1 MLKISTDWIG
11 PRYLLH
17 LLTKKI
23 ETLRKAAQ
31 VHGLAITV
39 FNNNKPVYKKTFGY
53 KNILTKEP
61 IKGNTNIYGA
71 SLSKAVFATLVMKL
85 VEEGVID
92 LDKPL
97 QQYLPKPIW
106 EYTPEKKWHD
116 NYKDLKNDS
125 LYEKITARMCLAHTT
140 GFNNWRFYEPD
151 QKVKSK
157 L

>member
-1 MLKISTDWIG
+1 MCPKLRTFVLLCVLRGLYNYSIMKKKFILFLIALPVILHAQNIYRLDKTQISTSALD
-11 PRYLLH
+11 
-17 LLTKKI
+17 KKI

-31 VHGLAITV
+31 VNGLAITV

-106 EYTPEKKWHD
+106 EYTPEKKM
-116 NYKDLKNDS
+116 
-125 LYEKITARMCLAHTT
+125 A
-140 GFNNWRFYEPD
+140 
-151 QKVKSK
+151 
-157 L
+157 